1 MKQQYHQLLKPE
13 IINTVS
19 GLALIS
25 RIVVDGYLSGNN
37 HSRRV
42 GQGMEFS
49 QYRGYEQ
56 GHELRLLDSKMLARS
71 GRYYIKQSEIE
82 TNISIKFI
90 IDGSKSM
97 LHRESG
103 LSKIEYAKVI
113 VASLAYLAQGQG
125 DAIGL
130 FSLNE
135 HHLTSLLPKIQNQ
148 HFNRL
153 LLHLTEIDAEGKW
166 PMNATN
172 LEKFQDRSHREL
184 LFFITD
190 MYEHQDEL
198 TRFIKKLKNS
208 RNEVH
213 VLQIMGDDELNFN
226 YKGTLTFEDLET
238 GAQVKL
244 DPEIARRE
252 YDVLLNQKLSE
263 TREFLLANDI
273 GYSLFK
279 LDDPIEETLQLFL
292 KKRNRL
298 F

>member
-1 MKQQYHQLLKPE
+1 MKPE

-49 QYRGYEQ
+49 QYRGYEP
-56 GHELRLLDSKMLARS
+56 GDDLRLLDWKMLARS

-125 DAIGL
+125 DAVGL

-135 HHLTSLLPKIQNQ
+135 HHLTSLFPKIQNQ

-153 LLHLTEIDAEGKW
+153 LLHLIEIDAEGKW

-198 TRFIKKLKNS
+198 TRSIKKLKNS

-213 VLQIMGDDELNFN
+213 VLQIMGDDELKFN
-226 YKGTLTFEDLET
+226 YKGSLTFEDLET

-244 DPEIARRE
+244 DPEIARKD
-252 YDVLLNQKLSE
+252 YNNLLTQKLSE